1 MLKMEEN
8 IEFLTLN
15 DVEGLLSSVLPI
27 NISAAKTTNVE
38 LNFYITTHPSQRLAL
53 YVSTMKKTDILKM
66 KENLHEI
73 IENIGLP
80 LAFVDKNPITLLP
93 AGLSFLE
100 KYIWRRAKIT
110 HEETFLKGKQVVVQ
124 EKIENENLKENA
136 VVAVYNE
143 NDVFLGIAGI
153 KLAVNGKIY
162 VEQLVTTKKLKEI
175 EKKVHYKSK

>member
-15 DVEGLLSSVLPI
+15 AVEGLLSSVLPI
-27 NISAAKTTNVE
+27 KIAATKTTNVE
-38 LNFYITTHPSQRLAL
+38 LNFYITKHPSRKPAL
-53 YVSTMKKTDILKM
+53 YVSTINKADILKM
-66 KENLHEI
+66 SENLHES

-80 LAFVDKNPITLLP
+80 LAFIDKSQIRLLP

-100 KYIWRRAKIT
+100 KYIWCKTKIT
-110 HEETFLKGKQVVVQ
+110 HEETLLKGKQVVIQ
-124 EKIENENLKENA
+124 EKIENGNIKENA

-143 NDVFLGIAGI
+143 NDVFLGIAAI

-162 VEQLVTTKKLKEI
+162 VEPLVTTKKLKEI